1 MPTGASGAEARDA
14 GDGVPWRAPSP
25 ARRALSCWIAW
36 RPGSYRRHTF
46 PEVNRIDPS
55 RRRRRT
61 GWAVALLA
69 GLLVAPPQ
77 GLLPTLGQEAAS
89 PVPGWRAQG
98 THRAAPVRP
107 GPGKGPGFEL
117 QPPARTGVAF
127 TNHLDEATVARNR
140 LLELGSGVA
149 LGDVDGD
156 GRVDVYLCRLE
167 GDNALYRNLGDW
179 RFEDITSRAG
189 VACPDQYSTGCNLA
203 DLDGDGDL
211 DLLVNSLGGGTR
223 AFRNDGKG
231 RFTEAELG
239 FLRNAGATSM
249 ALADVEGDG
258 DLDVYVT
265 HYRTDTF
272 HDPPKG
278 GRFVQRRQPD
288 GSTVIEPKDR
298 YLGVPAMNGNLEVL
312 ERGEP
317 DALYINRGGTNVVLV
332 PWNVGLFIDEQ
343 SQALSEPPRD
353 WGLAVMFRDL
363 DGDHRPDLYVCNDF
377 VHWPDRLWLNLGK
390 RFQAAP
396 PTALR
401 NQSLSSMSM
410 DAADIDRDG
419 HDDFFVA
426 EMLSPRREDRARQ
439 RPDTLDGVVRWP
451 VERPGFRPEVTR
463 NTLQRSRGDGTW
475 ADIAPLAGVA
485 ATDWTWSSAFLD
497 VDLDG
502 WEDLLLTTGNFHDV
516 QDIDAQGRIL
526 REGLWKNPETR
537 RQALALLPRR
547 STPSVALRNR
557 RDLTFEDAS
566 TAWGFDQRG
575 FAHGMAFGD
584 LDNDGDLDVVVNEL
598 NGPVRLLRNGAQAP
612 RLAVRL
618 KGARGNTA
626 GIGAR
631 IRVTG
636 GPVAQHQEMISGGR
650 YLSGDQAQRVF
661 AAGEARSLD
670 VEVVWRSGRRTEAR
684 GVAPNQVVE
693 IEEKDTLDPLPA
705 PAIPQPLFQSLVA
718 TPDPVPREPDPAEF
732 ERQPLLPRRLGT
744 EAPGLAWA
752 DWDGDGDPDLWV
764 GADEDGR
771 PRALRND
778 GPAGFVTDDTVRPR
792 LPEPGPEPGW
802 LTSVLIVPGP
812 SPGAAPLRWIG
823 GRWPGKAAPGDTPR
837 FADLSPSNAAPPIA
851 PSSIPSD
858 AAATGPLASADVD
871 GDGLLDLLVGARTKA
886 GRYPETA
893 PTLLLPG
900 TRTGWGPPQTLTDSA
915 RVSGA
920 VFTDLDADGDSDLV
934 LAGDW
939 DSLRL
944 FRNDG
949 GRLIEATAGSGL
961 ESWKGFWNGVT
972 AGDFD
977 GDGRMDLVASNW
989 GRNWR
994 IDQTGGPA
1002 GATPATGRP
1011 APVRLVSGEFS
1022 EPGRVLTLLAS
1033 ADPATGRQ
1041 TPWRAWSALAK
1052 AIPSLVERVS
1062 SHRDFAARDVTDL
1075 LGPLAARAA
1084 SVEADTF
1091 DSMVF
1096 LNRGGRFE
1104 AVPLPIEAQLA
1115 PAFGLSVA
1123 DFDGDGQEDLFL
1135 AQNFFGV
1142 DAETS
1147 RQDAGTG
1154 LVLLGDGRGRFRSL
1168 PPREAGFSLPGEQ
1181 RASAVADVDG
1191 DGRPDL
1197 AVGQHAGITR
1207 IFRNAGGRPGVRV
1220 RLEGPPGN
1228 PEGVGAV
1235 LRLVFGDRTGPAREV
1250 HVGSGFRSQD
1260 SADTVLAA
1268 PTLPTALEVRWPAGP
1283 GSPRGDLR
1291 RLEWPAG
1298 ARAVTAGLAGGLRR
1312 R

>member
-36 RPGSYRRHTF
+36 RPGSYRRDTF

-179 RFEDITSRAG
+179 RFEDITARAG

>member
-179 RFEDITSRAG
+179 RFEDITARAG

>member
-36 RPGSYRRHTF
+36 RPGSYRRDTF

-179 RFEDITSRAG
+179 RFEDITARAG

-792 LPEPGPEPGW
+792 RPEPGPEPGW

>member
-1 MPTGASGAEARDA
+1 
-14 GDGVPWRAPSP
+14 
-25 ARRALSCWIAW
+25 
-36 RPGSYRRHTF
+36 
-46 PEVNRIDPS
+46 VNRIDPS

-179 RFEDITSRAG
+179 RFEDITARAG

>member
-1 MPTGASGAEARDA
+1 MGSDGPWGRFRAGSRAGPAPT
-14 GDGVPWRAPSP
+14 VRAP
-25 ARRALSCWIAW
+25 
-36 RPGSYRRHTF
+36 F
-46 PEVNRIDPS
+46 PEVNRIDPW

-61 GWAVALLA
+61 RSAFALLA
-69 GLLVAPPQ
+69 GLSLSLPQ
-77 GLLPTLGQEAAS
+77 GLLPTLGQGAGS
-89 PVPGWRAQG
+89 PALDWKPHPGHRRAV
-98 THRAAPVRP
+98 VRP
-107 GPGKGPGFEL
+107 GPGRGPGFEL
-117 QPPARTGVAF
+117 QPPAVTGVAF

-167 GDNALYRNLGDW
+167 GDNVLYRNLGDW
-179 RFEDITSRAG
+179 RFEDITARAG

-223 AFRNDGKG
+223 AFRNDGTG

-239 FLRNAGATSM
+239 FLRNTGATSM

-258 DLDVYVT
+258 DLDLYVT
-265 HYRTDTF
+265 HYRSDTF

-288 GSTVIEPKDR
+288 GTTVIEPKDR
-298 YLGVPAMNGNLEVL
+298 YVGMPAMNGNLEVL
-312 ERGEP
+312 ERGEA
-317 DALYINRGGTNVVLV
+317 DAMYINRGGTNVVLV

-343 SQALSEPPRD
+343 SQALVEPPRD

-401 NQSLSSMSM
+401 NQPLSSMSM

-451 VERPGFRPEVTR
+451 LERPAFRPEVTR

-516 QDIDAQGRIL
+516 QDVDAQGRII
-526 REGLWKNPETR
+526 REGLWKSPETR

-547 STPSVALRNR
+547 ATPSVALRNR
-557 RDLTFEDAS
+557 RDLTFEDTGA
-566 TAWGFDQRG
+566 AWGFDQRG

-584 LDNDGDLDVVVNEL
+584 LDNDGDLDVVVNVL
-598 NGPVRLLRNGAQAP
+598 NGPARLLRNGAQAP
-612 RLAVRL
+612 RLAVCL
-618 KGARGNTA
+618 KGARANTA

-670 VEVVWRSGRRTEAR
+670 VEVIWRNGRRTEVR
-684 GVAPNQVVE
+684 GLEPNQVVE
-693 IEEKDTLDPLPA
+693 IEELGTLDPPA
-705 PAIPQPLFQSLVA
+705 PPAAPQALFQAQVA
-718 TPDPVPREPDPAEF
+718 APDPVPREPDPAEF
-732 ERQPLLPRRLGT
+732 ERQPLLPRRLAT

-778 GPAGFVTDDTVRPR
+778 GASGFVTDDTLR
-792 LPEPGPEPGW
+792 LRFLESGPCPA
-802 LTSVLIVPGP
+802 VLIAPGLQGDGP
-812 SPGAAPLRWIG
+812 SLRWIAGLASAKDASG
-823 GRWPGKAAPGDTPR
+823 GTPR
-837 FADLSPSNAAPPIA
+837 FADLGPSNAAPSIA
-851 PSSIPSD
+851 PSAIPSD
-858 AAATGPLASADVD
+858 AGSTGPLALADVD
-871 GDGLLDLLVGARTKA
+871 GDGRLDLLVGARAKA

-893 PTLLLPG
+893 ATLLLPG
-900 TRTGWGPPQTLTDSA
+900 TAPGWGPPGVVTDSA

-920 VFTDLDADGDSDLV
+920 VFTDVDADGDPDLV

-949 GRLIEATAGSGL
+949 GRLVEATAGSGL
-961 ESWKGFWNGVT
+961 ESRKGFWNGVA

-1002 GATPATGRP
+1002 GVTPAAGRQ

-1022 EPGRVLTLLAS
+1022 EPGRVITLLAS
-1033 ADPATGRQ
+1033 VDPATGRQ
-1041 TPWRAWSALAK
+1041 TPWRSWSALAK
-1052 AIPSLVERVS
+1052 AIPSLVERVP
-1062 SHRDFAARDVTDL
+1062 SHREFAARDVTGL
-1075 LGPLAARAA
+1075 LGPLAARA
-1084 SVEADTF
+1084 SSLEADTF
-1091 DSMVF
+1091 DSMLF

-1104 AVPLPIEAQLA
+1104 AVPLPVEAQFT
-1115 PAFGLSVA
+1115 PAFGVSVA
-1123 DFDGDGQEDLFL
+1123 DFDGDGREDLFL
-1135 AQNFFGV
+1135 AQNFSGV

-1147 RQDAGTG
+1147 RHDAGTG
-1154 LVLLGDGRGRFRSL
+1154 LVLLGDGRGGFRSL
-1168 PPREAGFSLPGEQ
+1168 SPREAGFSLPGEQ

-1207 IFRNAGGRPGVRV
+1207 ILRNVGGRPGVRV
-1220 RLEGPPGN
+1220 RLQGPPGN

-1235 LRLVFGDRTGPAREV
+1235 LRLVFGDRTGPAREI

-1268 PTLPTALEVRWPAGP
+1268 PTEPTAVEARWPG
-1283 GSPRGDLR
+1283 G
-1291 RLEWPAG
+1291 RLQRLDWPPG
-1298 ARAVTAGLAGGLRR
+1298 ARAVTLGADGSLRR

>member
-36 RPGSYRRHTF
+36 RPGSYRRDTF

-179 RFEDITSRAG
+179 RFEDITARAG

-419 HDDFFVA
+419 HDDFFVT

>member
-1 MPTGASGAEARDA
+1 M
-14 GDGVPWRAPSP
+14 
-25 ARRALSCWIAW
+25 
-36 RPGSYRRHTF
+36 
-46 PEVNRIDPS
+46 NRIDPS

-61 GWAVALLA
+61 GWASALLA
-69 GLLVAPPQ
+69 GLLVAVPQ
-77 GLLPTLGQEAAS
+77 GLVPTLGQGAAS
-89 PVPGWRAQG
+89 PAPGWRSQPGLRRVAI
-98 THRAAPVRP
+98 RP

-117 QPPARTGVAF
+117 LPAGTTGVAF
-127 TNHLDEATVARNR
+127 TNHLAEATVARNR

-156 GRVDVYLCRLE
+156 GRVDLYLCRLE

-179 RFEDITSRAG
+179 RFEDITARSG
-189 VACPDQYSTGCNLA
+189 VACPGQYSTGCNLA

-223 AFRNDGKG
+223 VFHNDGRG

-239 FLRNAGATSM
+239 FLRNTGATSM

-288 GSTVIEPKDR
+288 GSTLIEPKDR
-298 YLGVPAMNGNLEVL
+298 YLGVPSMNGNLEVL

-343 SQALSEPPRD
+343 SQALSEPPGD

-377 VHWPDRLWLNLGK
+377 VHWPDRLWLNRGK

-396 PTALR
+396 QTTLR
-401 NQSLSSMSM
+401 SQPLSSMSM

-451 VERPGFRPEVTR
+451 LERPGFRPEVTR
-463 NTLQRSRGDGTW
+463 NALQRSRGDGTW

-485 ATDWTWSSAFLD
+485 ATDWTWASAFLD

-516 QDIDAQGRIL
+516 QDIDAQGRII
-526 REGLWKNPETR
+526 REGLWKTPETR
-537 RQALALLPRR
+537 EQGLALLPRR
-547 STPSVALRNR
+547 ATPSVALRNR
-557 RDLTFEDAS
+557 RDLTFEDTSAS
-566 TAWGFDQRG
+566 WGFDQRG

-584 LDNDGDLDVVVNEL
+584 LDNDGDLDVVVNAL
-598 NGPVRLLRNGAQAP
+598 NGPVRILRNGAQAP

-618 KGARGNTA
+618 KGARGNSA

-636 GPVAQHQEMISGGR
+636 GPVSQHQEMISGGR
-650 YLSGDQAQRVF
+650 YLSGDQALRVF
-661 AAGEARSLD
+661 AAGQARSLD
-670 VEVVWRSGRRTEAR
+670 VEVVWRGGRRTEVR
-684 GVAPNQVVE
+684 GLEPDQIVE
-693 IEEKDTLDPLPA
+693 IEEADTLDPRPA
-705 PAIPQPLFQSLVA
+705 AASPQPLFQGLVA
-718 TPDPVPREPDPAEF
+718 APDPVPREPAPAEF

-771 PRALRND
+771 PRVLRN
-778 GPAGFVTDDTVRPR
+778 GGAAGFLTDETLR
-792 LPEPGPEPGW
+792 LRTPESGDCVG
-802 LTSVLIVPGP
+802 VLIVPGP
-812 SPGAAPLRWIG
+812 KGAAVPHRWIAG
-823 GRWPGKAAPGDTPR
+823 LWHGKASPAVAPR
-837 FADLSPSNAAPPIA
+837 FADLTPSNAAPSIASSPA
-851 PSSIPSD
+851 PSDDS
-858 AAATGPLASADVD
+858 ATGPLALADVD
-871 GDGLLDLLVGARTKA
+871 GDGLLDLLVGARTRA
-886 GRYPETA
+886 GRYPETSS
-893 PTLLLPG
+893 TLLLPG
-900 TRTGWGPPQTLTDSA
+900 TPTGWAPPRTVTDSA

-920 VFTDLDADGDSDLV
+920 VFTDIDGDGDPDLV

-949 GRLIEATAGSGL
+949 GRLVEATAGSGL
-961 ESWKGFWNGVT
+961 ESWKGLWNGVT

-977 GDGRMDLVASNW
+977 GDGRMDLAASNW

-1002 GATPATGRP
+1002 GATPVSNRP
-1011 APVRLVSGEFS
+1011 VPVQLVSGEFS

-1033 ADPATGRQ
+1033 VDPATGRQ
-1041 TPWRAWSALAK
+1041 TPWRAWSALVK

-1062 SHRDFAARDVTDL
+1062 SHRDFAARDVTGL
-1075 LGPLAARAA
+1075 LGPLAARAS

-1104 AVPLPIEAQLA
+1104 AVPLPVEAQFA

-1123 DFDGDGQEDLFL
+1123 DFDGDGREDLFL

-1142 DAETS
+1142 DAETP

-1154 LVLLGDGRGRFRSL
+1154 LVLLGDGRGRFRGLS
-1168 PPREAGFSLPGEQ
+1168 PREAGFSLPGEQ
-1181 RASAVADVDG
+1181 RASAIADVDG

-1207 IFRNAGGRPGVRV
+1207 IFRNVGGRPGVRV

-1235 LRLVFGDRTGPAREV
+1235 LRLVFGERLGPAREV

-1260 SADTVLAA
+1260 SADTVMAA
-1268 PTLPTALEVRWPAGP
+1268 PTVPTALEVRWPG
-1283 GSPRGDLR
+1283 GRVQRVD
-1291 RLEWPAG
+1291 WPTG
-1298 ARAVTAGLAGGLRR
+1298 ARAVTVVDSGVKAR
-1312 R
+1312 

>member
-1 MPTGASGAEARDA
+1 M
-14 GDGVPWRAPSP
+14 
-25 ARRALSCWIAW
+25 
-36 RPGSYRRHTF
+36 
-46 PEVNRIDPS
+46 NRIDPW

-61 GWAVALLA
+61 RWAFALLA
-69 GLLVAPPQ
+69 GLSLSLPR
-77 GLLPTLGQEAAS
+77 GLLPTLGQGAGS
-89 PVPGWRAQG
+89 PALDWKPHPGHR
-98 THRAAPVRP
+98 RAAVRP
-107 GPGKGPGFEL
+107 GPGRGPGFEL
-117 QPPARTGVAF
+117 QPPAVTGVAF

-167 GDNALYRNLGDW
+167 GDNVLYRNLGDW
-179 RFEDITSRAG
+179 RFEDITARAG

-223 AFRNDGKG
+223 AFRNDGTG

-239 FLRNAGATSM
+239 FLRNTGATSM

-258 DLDVYVT
+258 DLDLYVT
-265 HYRTDTF
+265 HYRSDTF

-288 GSTVIEPKDR
+288 GTTVIEPKDR

-312 ERGEP
+312 ERGEA
-317 DALYINRGGTNVVLV
+317 DAMYINRGGTNVVLV

-343 SQALSEPPRD
+343 SQALVEPPKD

-401 NQSLSSMSM
+401 NQPLSSMSM

-451 VERPGFRPEVTR
+451 LERPAFRPEVTR

-516 QDIDAQGRIL
+516 QDIDAQRRII
-526 REGLWKNPETR
+526 REGLWKSPETR

-547 STPSVALRNR
+547 ATPSVALRNR
-557 RDLTFEDAS
+557 RDLTFEDTGA
-566 TAWGFDQRG
+566 AWGFDQRG

-584 LDNDGDLDVVVNEL
+584 LDNDGDLDVVVNVL
-598 NGPVRLLRNGAQAP
+598 NGPARLLRNGAQAP

-618 KGARGNTA
+618 KGARANTA

-661 AAGEARSLD
+661 AAGEARSLE
-670 VEVVWRSGRRTEAR
+670 VEVVWRNGRRTEVR
-684 GVAPNQVVE
+684 GLEPNQVVE
-693 IEEKDTLDPLPA
+693 IEELGTLDPPA
-705 PAIPQPLFQSLVA
+705 PPAAPQALFQALVA
-718 TPDPVPREPDPAEF
+718 APDPVPREPDPAEF
-732 ERQPLLPRRLGT
+732 ERQPLLPRRLAT

-778 GPAGFVTDDTVRPR
+778 GASGFVTDDTLR
-792 LPEPGPEPGW
+792 LRSLESGPCPA
-802 LTSVLIVPGP
+802 VLIAPGLPGGGP
-812 SPGAAPLRWIG
+812 SLRWIAGLASAKDASG
-823 GRWPGKAAPGDTPR
+823 GTPR
-837 FADLSPSNAAPPIA
+837 FADLGPSNAAPSIA
-851 PSSIPSD
+851 PSAIPSD
-858 AAATGPLASADVD
+858 AGSTGPLALADVD
-871 GDGLLDLLVGARTKA
+871 GDGRLDLLVGARAKA

-893 PTLLLPG
+893 ATLLLPG
-900 TRTGWGPPQTLTDSA
+900 TATGWGPPGVVTDSA

-920 VFTDLDADGDSDLV
+920 VFTDIDADGDPDLV

-949 GRLIEATAGSGL
+949 GRLVEATAGSGL
-961 ESWKGFWNGVT
+961 ESRKGFWNGVT

-1002 GATPATGRP
+1002 GVTPAAGRQ

-1022 EPGRVLTLLAS
+1022 EPGRVMTLLAS
-1033 ADPATGRQ
+1033 VDPATGRE

-1052 AIPSLVERVS
+1052 AIPSLAERVP
-1062 SHRDFAARDVTDL
+1062 SHREFAARDVTGL
-1075 LGPLAARAA
+1075 LGPLAARA
-1084 SVEADTF
+1084 SSLEADTF
-1091 DSMVF
+1091 DSMLF

-1104 AVPLPIEAQLA
+1104 AVPLPVQAQFA

-1123 DFDGDGQEDLFL
+1123 DFDGDGREDLFL

-1147 RQDAGTG
+1147 RHDAGTG
-1154 LVLLGDGRGRFRSL
+1154 LVLLGDGRGGFRSL
-1168 PPREAGFSLPGEQ
+1168 SPQEAGFSLPGEQ

-1207 IFRNAGGRPGVRV
+1207 ILRNVGGRPGVRV
-1220 RLEGPPGN
+1220 RLQGPPGN

-1235 LRLVFGDRTGPAREV
+1235 LRLVFGDRTGPAREI

-1268 PTLPTALEVRWPAGP
+1268 PTVPTALEVRWPAAP
-1283 GSPRGDLR
+1283 GSPRSGFQ

-1298 ARAVTAGLAGGLRR
+1298 ARAVTAGFGQALRR

>member
-1 MPTGASGAEARDA
+1 
-14 GDGVPWRAPSP
+14 
-25 ARRALSCWIAW
+25 
-36 RPGSYRRHTF
+36 
-46 PEVNRIDPS
+46 VNRIDPS